1 MSKTGFIAK
10 AIALVIVAMPVA
22 HADDVLSVD
31 LKAYKVITQA
41 GTVRKVAADEV
52 KPADVIEYRATYKN
66 VSPRTLQG
74 VLGVVPIPEG
84 LTLQAKSP
92 IPAGAEA
99 SLDGVQ
105 YAKIPLRRAERQP
118 DGSTRMVEIP
128 LSEYRAV
135 RWGLGALPA
144 GASKDVSVRAVV
156 NSN

>member
-1 MSKTGFIAK
+1 
-10 AIALVIVAMPVA
+10 
-22 HADDVLSVD
+22 D

-74 VLGVVPIPEG
+74 VVGVVPIPEG

-105 YAKIPLRRAERQP
+105 FAKIPLRRAERHP
-118 DGSTRMVEIP
+118 DGGTRMV
-128 LSEYRAV
+128 
-135 RWGLGALPA
+135 
-144 GASKDVSVRAVV
+144 
-156 NSN
+156 